1 MRKMRIRPS
10 KLFKNKMVA
19 LALLACGW
27 LVGSISDGD
36 YTAFV
41 LLAMF
46 AIPLFF
52 AKENYIQ

>member
-1 MRKMRIRPS
+1 MRIRPS

-27 LVGSISDGD
+27 LVGQISDGD
-36 YTAFV
+36 YTGFV

>member
-1 MRKMRIRPS
+1 MRKMRIRRTE
-10 KLFKNKMVA
+10 LFKNKMVS

-27 LVGSISDGD
+27 LVGQIDGD

-41 LLAMF
+41 MLAMF